1 MKFNID
7 KNENKKEKNN
17 LKASFE
23 LILFVFSMC
32 ALTVLL
38 IFGMIENNK
47 IPQKEERDTNVF
59 EENKIYEIFDLEL
72 LVNAKI
78 TDRVSEF

>member
-17 LKASFE
+17 RKASFE

-47 IPQKEERDTNVF
+47 IPQKEESDTNVF

-72 LVNAKI
+72 LVSAKI